1 LYGTLSKSLYKKM
14 ILLNPNTTLYFGPR
28 VCEEVLLK
36 IVGWGNRRCGESG
49 KEKESREG
57 TGYTNKIISPREKDR
72 KGYPK

>member
-1 LYGTLSKSLYKKM
+1 
-14 ILLNPNTTLYFGPR
+14 

-72 KGYPK
+72 KGYPKKDG